1 MPRRAPRWSKP
12 ASRART
18 TSKDAE
24 PSWRSASPCSREN
37 KRPIKDAV
45 SQKRRRSMKLI
56 IALAA
61 ALAMA
66 VNATAQTYP
75 TRPVT
80 VVVGFAPGG
89 GTDTVARVMQ
99 RKLGEYLG
107 QSIVVENRAGAGR
120 AAAAAA
126 GREKGPR
133 SPTRLVS

>member
-37 KRPIKDAV
+37 KRPGAV

-66 VNATAQTYP
+66 TNATAQTYP
-75 TRPVT
+75 IRPVT

-99 RKLGEYLG
+99 RKLGENLG
-107 QSIVVENRAGAGR
+107 QTIVVENRAGAGGTIG
-120 AAAAAA
+120 AAAVAKAD
-126 GREKGPR
+126 P
-133 SPTRLVS
+133 